1 MDAEIVYCNHSTLTW
16 YHLLLLLIIIMIMI
30 IIISIIMIMLMIIV
44 IILWKGCFSV
54 NPILSFCKL
63 KLKNVLLS
71 MWSWPPNIFK

>member
-1 MDAEIVYCNHSTLTW
+1 MDAEIVYFNHSTLTW

-54 NPILSFCKL
+54 NPILSFCNL

>member
-30 IIISIIMIMLMIIV
+30 IIMSIIMIMLMIIV

-54 NPILSFCKL
+54 NPILSFCNL

>member
-1 MDAEIVYCNHSTLTW
+1 MDAEIVYSNHSTLTW

-54 NPILSFCKL
+54 NPILSFCNL